1 MTRNGIPY
9 TFANLGN
16 TDPWYGGVLTDV
28 SRLPVGTEFLVRNG
42 L

>member
-16 TDPWYGGVLTDV
+16 TDPRYRGVLTDV
-28 SRLPVGTEFLVRNG
+28 SRPPVRTEFLVRNG